1 MTTDK
6 KADYAKNARAFIGKL
21 LGGQMPLEGL
31 EKPLQADLGAYI
43 AQCNSLLTIAKKDGL
58 TACRSRYEALLLTNP
73 ELNITPYLLEDGMMI
88 LSEDEVKEFDKQPI
102 TAISI
107 AEFCTALYQ
116 DTLMIADS
124 GRWLAYTGGRWVAD
138 ERIAYQRMVK
148 ALRARQII
156 IAQRKP
162 RSDETGNELEDDVKR
177 RQKDLQKAIALEN
190 YSQKALLA
198 NLQNIAKRIKADEL
212 DNNPYLL
219 GVENGVIDLRTG
231 QLCPP
236 NADMHITKYTPIRY
250 NPHAPTPKRWL
261 QFLNEIFNGDGDLIE
276 FVRRVIGYAITGLT
290 KEQCFFVLYGNGA
303 NGKSTFIN
311 VLSQILGNYAMSAPF
326 NTFEHGKETATG
338 NDLARLNGARVV
350 FASEVNEGSRFNTQ
364 RVKAL
369 TGEDEITARYLFKEF
384 FTYRPRFKVFM
395 AVNHKPTVRD
405 DSEGFWR
412 RVRLI
417 PFTQSFMGANAD
429 NRLEEKL
436 LSESE
441 AILAWCVEASMDYL
455 KSGLTMPQSVMVATQ
470 AYRNEN
476 DILGLF
482 LDEKCTQGANVQCK
496 SSVLYEAYR
505 QFSDENGLHALSN
518 VKFSQAMEKR
528 GISKQRQAGAGYVV
542 WHGVGLLA
550 DETAVQS

>member
-1 MTTDK
+1 MNETK
-6 KADYAKNARAFIGKL
+6 QADYAKNARAFIGKL

-31 EKPLQADLGAYI
+31 EKPLQADLGAYT
-43 AQCNSLLTIAKKDGL
+43 AQCSSLLTIAKKDGL

-73 ELNITPYLLEDGMMI
+73 ELNITPYPLEDGMMI
-88 LSEDEVKEFDKQPI
+88 LSENELRQFDEQPI

-107 AEFCTALYQ
+107 AEFCTALYA

-124 GRWLAYTGGRWVAD
+124 GRWFTYTGGRWVVE
-138 ERIAYQRMVK
+138 ERIAYQRMIK
-148 ALRARQII
+148 ALRARQEII
-156 IAQRKP
+156 VKRKP
-162 RSDETGNELEDDVKR
+162 RTDETGNELESDVKR

-198 NLQNIAKRIKADEL
+198 NLQNIATQVSEDEL
-212 DNNPYLL
+212 DNNPHLL
-219 GVENGVIDLRTG
+219 GVANGVIDLRTG

-236 NADMHITKYTPIRY
+236 NASMLITKYTPIRY

-261 QFLNEIFNGDGDLIE
+261 QFLHEIFAGDGDLIE
-276 FVRRVIGYAITGLT
+276 FVRLVIGYALTGLT

-311 VLSQILGNYAMSAPF
+311 VLSHILGVYAQSASF
-326 NTFEHGKETATG
+326 NTFEQGKETSTG
-338 NDLARLNGARVV
+338 EDLAKLNGARLVV
-350 FASEVNEGSRFNTQ
+350 TSEVQENSRFNAQ

-369 TGEDEITARYLFKEF
+369 TGGDEISCRFLYKSR
-384 FTYRPRFKVFM
+384 FTYRPKFKVFM

-441 AILAWCVEASMDYL
+441 AILTWCVEASMDYL

-496 SSVLYEAYR
+496 SKTLYEAYSA
-505 QFSDENGLHALSN
+505 FAEENGLHALSN

-528 GISKQRQAGAGYVV
+528 GIGKERQASGWV
-542 WHGVGLLA
+542 WRGVGLLA
-550 DETAVQS
+550 GDEVQS